1 VLDVVRRSRPTAPL
15 SSVRNAARV
24 LRAFS
29 RTDRELGVTHLA
41 RRLDLTTSTVHRLL
55 TTLVEEGLLDRGP
68 GGVYRLGLP
77 VYELGLTVFP
87 NLDLHEAALPV
98 LASLRQSTMETVQM
112 GVLDGL
118 DVVYVE
124 RLESPQTI
132 RIFNRSGHRIPAHAT
147 SSGKVLLAHLPAQVL
162 RERLLDWHPT
172 RLTPHTITE
181 RGVLQAEL
189 TRVAE
194 RGWAQNIEEGAL
206 GAASVAAPVRDQD
219 GTVIAAISVV
229 GPVSRAR
236 RALPRHRA
244 AVVEAAGLIS
254 TRVGYGYRAQAEG
267 TSPPDN

>member
-1 VLDVVRRSRPTAPL
+1 
-15 SSVRNAARV
+15 
-24 LRAFS
+24 
-29 RTDRELGVTHLA
+29 
-41 RRLDLTTSTVHRLL
+41 
-55 TTLVEEGLLDRGP
+55 
-68 GGVYRLGLP
+68 

>member
-1 VLDVVRRSRPTAPL
+1 MLDVVRRSGPTAPL

-24 LRAFS
+24 LKAFS
-29 RTDRELGVTHLA
+29 RTERELGVTELA
-41 RRLDLTTSTVHRLL
+41 RRLGLTTSTVHRLL
-55 TTLVEEGLLDRGP
+55 VTLVDEALLERGP
-68 GGVYRLGLP
+68 GGTYRLGLP

-124 RLESPQTI
+124 RLESP
-132 RIFNRSGHRIPAHAT
+132 RRSGSSIAAGTGFPAHAT
-147 SSGKVLLAHLPAQVL
+147 SSGKVLLAHLPAHVL
-162 RERLLDWHPT
+162 RERLLDWRPT

-236 RALPRHRA
+236 RALPRHRV
-244 AVVEAAGLIS
+244 AVVEAAALIA
-254 TRVGYGYRAQAEG
+254 TRIGHRAHAEG
-267 TSPPDN
+267 ASPGDR